1 MNALNLDIVNMDQ
14 MTPLVHMAI
23 QPPFFVNTLQPHVA
37 IALEKLF
44 VRTRTQITDE
54 DKRQAIEILIEAS
67 CEIIDTGL
75 LALLDNLSAQNPEL
89 DFAEMREKA
98 EEVKAKAHRYM
109 RWAGGYIAKDRLT
122 PVIGHYQTL
131 IHQLDLGSNPRYY
144 LAFNISTE
152 FAADLQRG
160 LSMLAEGDTDALDDV
175 IALLVQALEETM
187 NELLIKPKDLMQLS
201 FVVDKTLNGVLS
213 FVIALYK
220 HVLRKT
226 IRKLPKAS
234 YPHIAAH
241 LSTFLV
247 V

>member
-1 MNALNLDIVNMDQ
+1 MNGLLLDTVKMDYL
-14 MTPLVHMAI
+14 TLPVDTGI
-23 QPPFFVNTLQPHVA
+23 QPPFFANQLKPHLA
-37 IALEKLF
+37 IALDQLCA
-44 VRTRTQITDE
+44 RTRTEITEE
-54 DKRQAIEILIEAS
+54 DKRLAVELLIETS

-75 LALLDNLSAQNPEL
+75 LALLDDLSAKNPAL

-109 RWAGGYIAKDRLT
+109 RWASGYIAKDRLT

-131 IHQLDLGSNPRYY
+131 IHRLDLGNRPHYY
-144 LAFNISTE
+144 LAFNISAA

-160 LSMLAEGDTDALDDV
+160 LSTLADGNMDALDDV
-175 IALLVQALEETM
+175 IALMVQALEETM

-213 FVIALYK
+213 LVISLYK

-226 IRKLPKAS
+226 IRKLPRES
-234 YPHIAAH
+234 FPHIASH
-241 LSTFLV
+241 LSTFLIV
-247 V
+247 